1 MPKSKYLSLEVTR
14 ATVKFGDFIMHPDG
28 YEVQVVGGF
37 IFNKPGDEDI
47 IRYRKRLP
55 SGKLSLNHFHEKS
68 WIL

>member
-1 MPKSKYLSLEVTR
+1 
-14 ATVKFGDFIMHPDG
+14 MHPDG